1 MEELVLFFENYKKV
15 CNAYT
20 LALSTLYFD
29 KSTIHLSKGVSYRN
43 DMISILAGEAFEYQ
57 TNKESLAK
65 LEELYS
71 VARDD
76 LKKELKYYLR
86 SLEMIRKLPKEVYV
100 RYNKTL
106 SDAEEAWMN
115 AREHNDYS
123 LFKDALRH
131 NIEMQKEI
139 LTYMDKD
146 CSDYDYLLNKYQ
158 LGMNSEIY
166 DEFFNQVKTHLLPLI
181 KEIAEKGTIDNSLM
195 SSYCPIDKQKQLNE
209 ILMDYLLVDRDEC
222 YLGES
227 QHPFTEFFS
236 VHESR
241 ITTRYHENNMISNVF
256 SLIHEYGHAL
266 YGLQIDEKY
275 EGTIFRDDIGCA
287 MHESQ
292 SRFLENHI
300 GRNKG
305 FWEYNYPALQKYAE
319 FLKDVSLDDYM
330 KMINVS
336 KPSFIRTEA
345 DELTYPIHV
354 LIRYEIEKEIFNGN
368 VNYDDLETLW
378 NDKYEEYLGIRPSC
392 SNEGILQDIHW
403 AMGNYGYF
411 PTYALGSAMSAQFY
425 NAICKEMDVEKVLAN
440 NEFDKIRDWLK
451 VNIHR
456 YGAYYTMDDVLNIA
470 TGEPF
475 DSKYY
480 IEYLT
485 TKYKQIYNL

>member
-20 LALSTLYFD
+20 IALSTLYFD
-29 KSTIHLSKGVSYRN
+29 KSTIHLSKGVPYRN
-43 DMISILAGEAFEYQ
+43 EMLSVLAGEAFEFQ
-57 TNKESLAK
+57 TNKESLEK
-65 LEELYS
+65 LESLYEM
-71 VARDD
+71 ADGD
-76 LKKELKYYLR
+76 LKKELEYYLR

-106 SDAEEAWMN
+106 NDAEEAWMN

-123 LFKDALRH
+123 LFKDALKK

-139 LTYMDKD
+139 LTYIDKD

-158 LGMNSEIY
+158 LGMNSAVY
-166 DEFFNQVKTHLLPLI
+166 DEFFNKVKTNLLPLI
-181 KEIAEKGTIDNSLM
+181 KEIAKKENFDNSLM
-195 SSYCPIDKQKQLNE
+195 RSYCPINKQKELNE
-209 ILMDYLLVDRDEC
+209 LLMDYLLVDRSEC

-227 QHPFTEFFS
+227 EHPFTEFFS
-236 VHESR
+236 IHESR
-241 ITTRYHENNMISNVF
+241 ITTRYHEDNMISNVF

-305 FWEYNYPALQKYAE
+305 FWQYNYPILQQYAE

-336 KPSFIRTEA
+336 APSLIRTEA

-368 VNYDDLETLW
+368 VNYDELENMW
-378 NDKYEEYLGIRPSC
+378 NDKYEEYLGVRPST
-392 SNEGILQDIHW
+392 SKEGILQDIHW
-403 AMGNYGYF
+403 SMGNYGYF

-425 NAICKEMDVEKVLAN
+425 NAMCKDMDVEKVLAD
-440 NEFDKIRDWLK
+440 NEFYKIKDWLK
-451 VNIHR
+451 EKIHR
-456 YGAYYTMDDVLNIA
+456 YGAYYTMDEILKSA
-470 TGEPF
+470 TGESF
-475 DSKYY
+475 DSQYY
-480 IEYLT
+480 IDYLVN
-485 TKYKQIYNL
+485 KYTELYDL